1 MGRWGGGEMGG
12 WGDGEVGRWGGGEMG
27 GWGDGE
33 MGRWGLKFEPETWI
47 SKVAPPAMSDRS
59 FNLCLTAIAQTLS
72 N

>member
-1 MGRWGGGEMGG
+1 
-12 WGDGEVGRWGGGEMG
+12 MG